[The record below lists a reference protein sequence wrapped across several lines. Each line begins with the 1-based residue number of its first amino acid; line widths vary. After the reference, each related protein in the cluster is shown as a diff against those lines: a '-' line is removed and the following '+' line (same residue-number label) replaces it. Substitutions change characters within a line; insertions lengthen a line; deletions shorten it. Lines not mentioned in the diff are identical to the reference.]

1 MKAAEK
7 AEGNLCLSIS
17 TSDGDFLARYSERG
31 LCALDFPNGIARL
44 NGEGKLCVRDQ
55 LGRER
60 ARFRGKSLGKSGD
73 EDVPPLRISPQV
85 RQWHATT
92 ARAVRLVLSGRA
104 PGELP
109 PLDLTSGTAFQQRV
123 WQALLEIPS
132 GETRSYA
139 QVARAIGQPAATR
152 AVGSA
157 CGANPIPVLVP
168 CHRVLAANHKLG
180 GFSAGVDWKRLLLGR
195 EKSWSDPLFS

>member
-1 MKAAEK
+1 
-7 AEGNLCLSIS
+7 
-17 TSDGDFLARYSERG
+17 
-31 LCALDFPNGIARL
+31 
-44 NGEGKLCVRDQ
+44 
-55 LGRER
+55 
-60 ARFRGKSLGKSGD
+60 
-73 EDVPPLRISPQV
+73 
-85 RQWHATT
+85 
-92 ARAVRLVLSGRA
+92 
-104 PGELP
+104 
-109 PLDLTSGTAFQQRV
+109 LDLTSGTAFQQRV

-180 GFSAGVDWKRLLLGR
+180 GFSAGVDWKRLLLGG
-195 EKSWSDPLFS
+195 EQSWSDPLFS